1 MYVFEICV
9 FLDYIRPGDFKN
21 PSYASISPAFFSNP
35 LGHTARPGLKNPSG
49 KVTAGRGPVTFLP
62 QKPAPPHQKSFLL
75 PLILS
80 GCPQEAYNLHY

>member
-9 FLDYIRPGDFKN
+9 FLDYIRPGVFKN
-21 PSYASISPAFFSNP
+21 PSYTSISPTILDDP
-35 LGHTARPGLKNPSG
+35 LELEEN
-49 KVTAGRGPVTFLP
+49 
-62 QKPAPPHQKSFLL
+62 PPHQKSFLL